1 MHHIMMEDELLAVL
15 TMMVEGLDKKELNK
29 IAERF
34 IEEIDKSEVSHEIGI
49 GGDWATQII
58 VSNGANWL
66 SW

>member
-1 MHHIMMEDELLAVL
+1 MHHIMIQDELLAVL

-34 IEEIDKSEVSHEIGI
+34 IEEIDKSEVSHEIGS
-49 GGDWATQII
+49 GDDWATQII

>member
-1 MHHIMMEDELLAVL
+1 MHHITMQDELLAVL

-34 IEEIDKSEVSHEIGI
+34 IEEIDKSEVSHE
-49 GGDWATQII
+49 DWATPII